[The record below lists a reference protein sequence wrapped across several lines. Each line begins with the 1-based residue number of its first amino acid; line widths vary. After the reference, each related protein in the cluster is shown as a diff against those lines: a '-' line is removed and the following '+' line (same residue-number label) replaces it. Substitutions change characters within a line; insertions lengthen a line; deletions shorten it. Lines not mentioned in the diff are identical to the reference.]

1 MTSSAHSAAARRPAG
16 RRVPF
21 SARSLAWEAL
31 NRVARSDAWAET
43 WLESRLPAAG
53 LSAADTRLA
62 WELTLGTIKFKAFLD
77 FALRPF
83 LSKPQALPVQA
94 RTLLRLGAYQL
105 LLLSKIPAH
114 AAVHTSVE
122 LAKQRL
128 TLPHVRV
135 INAVL
140 RALARQGAPSLPDP
154 KAEPAAHAAVAY
166 SLPLFLV
173 RRWLERFG
181 ADPAGEMFRAANEP
195 PPLAARVHLGRT
207 TRAQAQAALR
217 ADGVATEP
225 GLLPES
231 LLLER
236 GIRPAD
242 CPGLAEGWLYFQ
254 DQASQLVGRLVDPRP
269 GQVCLDLCSAPGG
282 KATHLAELLA
292 GAGQVLAYD
301 RNAQRLQRVEANAR
315 RLHLDNL
322 TVLAELP
329 AGLQADRVLV
339 DAPCSGLGTLRRHA
353 EARWRVAEPD
363 LARLGSEQSA
373 LLELGAEYVKP
384 GGQLIYATC
393 TTEPEENEH
402 VVNRF
407 LDAQPAFRL
416 LPGPGA
422 GGDPA
427 AAFWSADGFF
437 RTFPGHP
444 DLDGLF
450 AARLERRPA

>member
-31 NRVARSDAWAET
+31 NRVARSDAWAEA
-43 WLESRLPAAG
+43 WLEARLPEAK
-53 LSAADTRLA
+53 LSPADARLV
-62 WELTLGTIKFKAFLD
+62 WELTMGTIKFQGYLDYVLKTFL
-77 FALRPF
+77 P
-83 LSKPQALPVQA
+83 KPQALPDLA
-94 RTLLRLGAYQL
+94 RTLLRLGAYQML
-105 LLLSKIPAH
+105 CLSKIPPH
-114 AAVHTSVE
+114 AAVHATVE

-140 RALARQGAPSLPDP
+140 RALSRHGAPSLPDP
-154 KAEPAAHAAVAY
+154 QADPAAHAAVAY

-181 ADPAGEMFRAANEP
+181 ADPAEEMFRAANEP
-195 PPLAARVHLGRT
+195 PPLAARVHLGRVS
-207 TRAQAQAALR
+207 REQARAAL
-217 ADGVATEP
+217 AAAGAEAEP

-231 LLLER
+231 LLLARE
-236 GIRPAD
+236 GRPAD
-242 CPGLAEGWLYFQ
+242 FPGLAEGWLYFQ

-292 GAGQVLAYD
+292 GTGQVLAYD
-301 RNAQRLQRVEANAR
+301 RNAQRLKRVEENAR
-315 RLHLDNL
+315 RLQLTNL
-322 TVLAELP
+322 TVLAGLP
-329 AGLQADRVLV
+329 PDLQADRVLV

-407 LDAQPAFRL
+407 LDAQPAFRR
-416 LPGPGA
+416 LPGPGS

-427 AAFWSADGFF
+427 AGFWGADGFF

-450 AARLERRPA
+450 AVRLERRPA